1 MGKTYGRG
9 GQPSKTAGDGLAP
22 KRPKPTVQ
30 EPQGEFGGH
39 TPVNPRYL
47 FGEPEEIDN
56 RVATGYK
63 ASGGTNPAAAAPS
76 FEQIRPGP
84 TGKSANEPEFN
95 KNYGTSNNY
104 DGNPRR
110 YV

>member
-1 MGKTYGRG
+1 MGETYGRG
-9 GQPSKTAGDGLAP
+9 GRTQKESGDGLAP
-22 KRPKPTVQ
+22 KQPKPAVQ

-39 TPVNPRYL
+39 SPINPRYL

-63 ASGGTNPAAAAPS
+63 ASGGTNPASASPR
-76 FEQIRPGP
+76 FVQIRPGP
-84 TGKSANEPEFN
+84 TGKSANEP
-95 KNYGTSNNY
+95 KPTSYGGDLKY
-104 DGNPRR
+104 GRARR